1 MWCVWLVKDIGE
13 LVTPVNSQ
21 QTISTNFTRGGLL
34 LFLFSSNFLGCCCW
48 QGGWRCGNLK
58 VALQTFETVDKYSS
72 SSSSRSGQIQQ
83 QACCCICCWPSPL
96 YSSKSL
102 SNANFTTHPWHCK
115 NATMLLAQKCNKQI
129 NETTMSEHVCPHPCL
144 RFAEADDVLAAQSLL
159 ILHRHKY

>member
-72 SSSSRSGQIQQ
+72 RPAAVFAAGLHL
-83 QACCCICCWPSPL
+83 CIAQNR
-96 YSSKSL
+96 YNIT
-102 SNANFTTHPWHCK
+102 NANFTTHPWHCK